1 MKVLAAMNSVGR
13 CGGRLPL
20 VILLACTAGVAADVA
35 PSVTFNY
42 AFAPPHRI
50 TVALPD
56 SSDKTLIDA
65 FPGRLEM
72 SWTYENLIHYSFNS
86 FWTPP
91 TNWKVVIEPQ
101 IGGHAFAQSKWER
114 ARDYLPVLRNTY
126 QDEGGE
132 LTLEI
137 AGAATAAIGKITL
150 LNSSSH
156 TETISLRCEVPG
168 NWTGYNPAWVDP
180 AAASDHLLAG
190 WHARADQVVL
200 LGTGADEYPVA
211 GVAVLTMKWN
221 LKPGE
226 ARTSWLIRPYKNYQD
241 DVTTLR
247 KKNWASE
254 FDAAEQVWVK
264 LLGRASRVMIPDP
277 GVRNAFYACLADL
290 FIMREP
296 IAREYIATIPGTE
309 VYRSAPNPFETAIV
323 AVALDQV
330 GMHDLAELG
339 YRVDLDI
346 QEPDGDWTE
355 PKYWSHLMWGTA
367 GFKAWVVMEHYRLS
381 GDMAFLEKRYPQ
393 MLASSRWQEKQRAR
407 TRTLDADGQKPLTY
421 GLMPRG
427 MGDGGLTDG
436 DDKYGVF
443 YTHNIWAVYADKL
456 ALEAARILH
465 RDADAREL
473 EGIYNRGRNDLLAA
487 LERGAITESDGT
499 RWISAVPAK
508 VTGSRW
514 GVLNALFPTQLLPP
528 TDDLIDGTLKY
539 IERNMSP
546 GGIPVHTGWMKD
558 GMWVAI
564 AVDNVAEAH
573 LAREEGDAAIKLLY
587 AALNHGTP
595 LYTWCEERGQEAGTT
610 ITSGDRQHLWTPVA
624 VVRFLRDA
632 LVMEDGDHLHLARGI
647 ERSWLASGKEVGIEN
662 AATHFGTLT
671 YHFSL
676 DAAKTKLTGVIE
688 FPGGKEAYDA
698 TLHCRLAEGLRV
710 LSVNQESQAVV
721 AGAGTLLQWS
731 HPQGTVRFE
740 AQVGSGN

>member
-1 MKVLAAMNSVGR
+1 MVKLVIGR
-13 CGGRLPL
+13 CWQLF
-20 VILLACTAGVAADVA
+20 LALIFASAVAFAGENA

-56 SSDKTLIDA
+56 SGDKTLLDA
-65 FPGRLEM
+65 FPGKVEM
-72 SWTYENLIHYSFNS
+72 SWTYENLIYYSFNS

-91 TNWKVVIEPQ
+91 TKWRVVIEPQ
-101 IGGHAFAQSKWER
+101 IDGHAFAQSKWER
-114 ARDYLPVLRNTY
+114 SQGFLPILRNAY
-126 QDEGGE
+126 HDEGGD

-137 AGAATAAIGKITL
+137 AGAATGAIGKIRVSNT
-150 LNSSSH
+150 SSH
-156 TETISLRCEVPG
+156 AETMVLRCEVPG
-168 NWTGYNPAWVDP
+168 NWTGYNPAWVDHT
-180 AAASDHLLAG
+180 AASDHLLTG
-190 WHARADQVVL
+190 WHARADQVVI
-200 LGTGADEYPVA
+200 LGVGADEYPVA
-211 GVAVLTMKWN
+211 AAAVLTMKWN
-221 LKPGE
+221 LKPGDTRI
-226 ARTSWLIRPYKNYQD
+226 AWLIRPYKNYED
-241 DVTTLR
+241 DVETLR
-247 KKNWASE
+247 KKDWGSDFN
-254 FDAAEQVWVK
+254 AAEQVWLK
-264 LLGRASRVMIPDP
+264 LLGRASSVAIPDP

-296 IAREYIATIPGTE
+296 IAKGYIATIPGTE

-330 GMHDLAELG
+330 GLHDLAELG

-355 PKYWSHLMWGTA
+355 KKYWSHLMWGTA

-393 MLASSRWQEKQRAR
+393 MLASSRWQEKQRAHSR
-407 TRTLDADGQKPLTY
+407 VLDADGQRPLTY

-427 MGDGGLTDG
+427 MGDGGLMDG
-436 DDKYGVF
+436 DDMYGVF

-465 RDADAREL
+465 RDADAKEL
-473 EGIYNRGRNDLLAA
+473 EGIYERGKSDLLAA
-487 LERGAITESDGT
+487 LDRGAITESDGT

-514 GVLNALFPTQLLPP
+514 GVLNTLFPTQLLGPS
-528 TDDLIDGTLKY
+528 DSLVDGTLKY

-573 LAREEGDAAIKLLY
+573 LARDEGDAAIKLLY

-610 ITSGDRQHLWTPVA
+610 KTSGDRQHLWTPVA

-632 LVMEDGDHLHLARGI
+632 LVMEDGDQLHLARGI
-647 ERSWLASGKEVGIEN
+647 ERSWLASGKDVGIEN
-662 AATHFGTLT
+662 ASTHFGTLT
-671 YHFSL
+671 YRFSL
-676 DAAKTKLTGVIE
+676 DPEKTKLTGVIE
-688 FPGGKEAYDA
+688 FPGSKNPYEAI
-698 TLHCRLAEGLRV
+698 LHCRLPEGLRI
-710 LSVNQESQAVV
+710 LNVNRESQATVS
-721 AGAGTLLQWS
+721 GAGTLLEWS
-731 HPQGTVRFE
+731 NPHGTVNFE
-740 AQVGSGN
+740 AKVGAGD